1 MVVKPRSSN
10 RGRQTVSSNSG
21 RQTVV
26 VKPRS
31 SNSGRQ
37 TVVVKQCRQI
47 VVVKQWSSNSGRP
60 TVVVKQC
67 SSVQVSS
74 SKLTTHD
81 LQLRKVISPS
91 FELRFGCSQTLWK
104 AHGVKNTFI
113 CLKRMLDVRQRCLT
127 ELVTSVQLVSSGQ
140 LVKFDYT

>member
-1 MVVKPRSSN
+1 M
-10 RGRQTVSSNSG
+10 GEWSSNSG
-21 RQTVV
+21 RPTIV
-26 VKPRS
+26 VKQWS
-31 SNSGRQ
+31 SNSGCQ
-37 TVVVKQCRQI
+37 T

-60 TVVVKQC
+60 TVVVKQWLSNSGRPTVVIKQWSSNSGRQTVVVKQW

-91 FELRFGCSQTLWK
+91 FELRFGCSWTLWK

-113 CLKRMLDVRQRCLT
+113 CLRRMLDVRPRCLT
-127 ELVTSVQLVSSGQ
+127 
-140 LVKFDYT
+140 